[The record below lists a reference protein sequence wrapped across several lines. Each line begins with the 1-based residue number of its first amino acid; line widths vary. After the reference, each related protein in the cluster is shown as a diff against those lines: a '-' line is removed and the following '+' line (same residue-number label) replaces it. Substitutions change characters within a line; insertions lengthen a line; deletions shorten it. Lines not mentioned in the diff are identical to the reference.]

1 MDIKTVAFV
10 GVLSNA
16 MFSDKDAAL
25 CTWNKPREH
34 ETRLTSDHLT
44 VVYKRN
50 LRNWTT
56 SRNRITFY
64 TLKNCLEIHVSTYLY
79 IYNATAPPLSQ
90 QRRKALAS
98 IPNKNGTTSLIPTP
112 STMTKNDS
120 LTY

>member
-50 LRNWTT
+50 LRNWIT
-56 SRNRITFY
+56 SRNRIT
-64 TLKNCLEIHVSTYLY
+64 
-79 IYNATAPPLSQ
+79 
-90 QRRKALAS
+90 
-98 IPNKNGTTSLIPTP
+98 
-112 STMTKNDS
+112 
-120 LTY
+120 LTV